1 MNTEPVQAPAEAQP
15 DDKKILP
22 VDTATAVDLM
32 ADAPLITDGEDVA
45 IANESFIRENFPIVG
60 QALDSIV
67 GLLKTLTPIEKV
79 LGDQQ
84 RLQGIVG
91 NVDYMSLGPLL
102 VDVPEGLN
110 TDYLTYLTVVEQL
123 YEHAAQVETVLLDP
137 LQRHLAQLV
146 SSPTA
151 RYTFNPALDKQVRE
165 FSRERDQIRSQL
177 DKCFTNSGK
186 SKIHYQKAFRRN
198 GDWRD
203 IYATAERIMKLSEL
217 DTTRIM
223 KKAEQISELSDTLV
237 KLNASGELPT
247 MDAKTFEA
255 TRFMMQAAA
264 EEVSMISIA
273 YYHGKA
279 GTTAL
284 SLVVKQLIKNYG

>member
-1 MNTEPVQAPAEAQP
+1 MNTEQVQAPAEAQP

-22 VDTATAVDLM
+22 VDTAAAVELL
-32 ADAPLITDGEDVA
+32 ADAPLITDGDDVA
-45 IANESFIRENFPIVG
+45 IANESFLRENFPQIG
-60 QALDSIV
+60 QALDSIAS
-67 GLLKTLTPIEKV
+67 LLKTTTPIEKV

-84 RLQGIVG
+84 RLLGVVG
-91 NVDYMSLGPLL
+91 NIDYMSLGPLL
-102 VDVPEGLN
+102 VDVPEGLD
-110 TDYLTYLTVVEQL
+110 TDYLTYLNVVEQL
-123 YEHAAQVETVLLDP
+123 YKHATLVEAAILDP

-151 RYTFNPALDKQVRE
+151 RYTYNAALDKQVRE
-165 FSRERDQIRSQL
+165 FSRERDQIRTQL
-177 DKCFTNSGK
+177 DKCFTSSGK
-186 SKIHYQKAFRRN
+186 TKIHYQKAFRRN

-203 IYATAERIMKLSEL
+203 IYGQAEKIMKLSQM
-217 DTTRIM
+217 DTSRIM
-223 KKAEQISELSDTLV
+223 KKAEQISELNDTLV
-237 KLNASGELPT
+237 KLNAAGELPA

-264 EEVSMISIA
+264 EEISMISIA

-284 SLVVKQLIKNYG
+284 SNVVKQLIKNYG